1 MKRCPATRLPI
12 TRKPHWNSPHP
23 AERYTTKFSLIGS
36 DIIYIEIETDCEGII
51 MNQVDFDVLHSI
63 IDEISKSG
71 APVYT
76 VANLANI
83 SGCSFTYKRDFI
95 NFLYNSDPAFR
106 LLVFYNVHPEMLC
119 DMEAFVAIA
128 PEASSIGIVDNYH
141 EALTLIMNNKTGQP
155 AQESPESEG
164 KQQYNIYKRAFVAA
178 LARMNWLS
186 IYSLPVTM
194 PASDSLFYP
203 FFRSLQDINNDLRE
217 KERLQR
223 NELQTITKEYE
234 TKITEKIS
242 LLNAHQALYRSM
254 KLQLEHEKSE
264 LAAQKASKEMAI
276 ARLSATVRKSRAKI
290 EKLCSFVA
298 ALDTPSPLKD
308 KVVNLCKDIT
318 ADEMPCKNSG
328 NEIKADDPVFFSFL
342 HSRHPNLTERELQV
356 SMLIKQDLSSAEI
369 ACSTG
374 LSPRGVESLRYR
386 MHKKLGLQKNE
397 SLKKYLLGLNSA

>member
-1 MKRCPATRLPI
+1 MKRCPETRLPI

-23 AERYTTKFSLIGS
+23 AERYTSKFSLIGS
-36 DIIYIEIETDCEGII
+36 DIIYIEIETDREGII
-51 MNQVDFDVLHSI
+51 MNQVDFNVLHSI
-63 IDEISKSG
+63 IDEVTKNG
-71 APVYT
+71 TPVYT
-76 VANLANI
+76 VADLANI
-83 SGCSFTYKRDFI
+83 RGCSFTYKRDFI
-95 NFLYNSDPAFR
+95 NFLYNSGPAFR
-106 LLVFYNVHPEMLC
+106 LLVFYNVHPEMMC
-119 DMEAFVAIA
+119 DMEAFAAIA
-128 PEASSIGIVDNYH
+128 PEISSVAIVDNYH
-141 EALTLIMNNKTGQP
+141 EALTLIMNNKAGQP
-155 AQESPESEG
+155 VQEPSESEG
-164 KQQYNIYKRAFVAA
+164 KQQYNTYKRAFVAA

-186 IYSLPVTM
+186 IFSPPVTM

-234 TKITEKIS
+234 AKINEKIS

-264 LAAQKASKEMAI
+264 LTAQNASKEMAI
-276 ARLSATVRKSRAKI
+276 ARVSSTVRKSRAKI
-290 EKLCSFVA
+290 EKLCSFVT
-298 ALDTPSPLKD
+298 ALDPPTPLKD
-308 KVVNLCKDIT
+308 KVVGLCNEIAT
-318 ADEMPCKNSG
+318 DEIPYSHQG
-328 NEIKADDPVFFSFL
+328 NEIQTDDPAFFSFL
-342 HSRHPNLTERELQV
+342 QHRHPNLTERELQV